1 MAADQRKKR
10 LNASSIVGCTARK
23 QYKVKKKKLEL
34 QQSYLN
40 MRSNI
45 SLEWDDKKKNVVAK
59 REQISIAQRNF
70 QFIGSAP
77 SCYNTLADV
86 FCIPREI
93 FDLRTLTDVLSYEVW
108 QTHLSETERKSL
120 SQFLPK
126 GAEAHKVVQELL
138 GGDNFHFGNPF
149 LKWHVEFDN
158 NICAEWTSCV
168 HIGVSTSLCSGS
180 LHPDAV
186 LYQEQFFTANKKAY
200 YSELRKYHNNMIE
213 DLQIWKEIWASCK
226 DPEIEMVQKICRLIT
241 SKCKALS
248 SNKHLGKSKPSCANE
263 VRLCDYD
270 ENLAATSGSCSSAV
284 DEKACWNHKPN
295 ITTMDGE
302 FQRRI
307 CKNDFME
314 GKYDS
319 SADRLKMVAK
329 PGKLQK
335 RNIQC
340 SDGSKY
346 MSYIKVSKEQ
356 HQLVKSS
363 MKHSSNSI
371 QPRSL
376 NHVLGNLDS
385 FHVRPYKVFEE
396 EERQKLHRH
405 WLHLA
410 NRDLPAGFANW
421 IRRQLEKRQL
431 TVSLGQE
438 MKEKLKSLKEDED
451 REKSDSLLQEK
462 GDCEVTS
469 HDSSIILEDEEENAG
484 CIYQEQ
490 TENGSASC
498 ELTLEDENESFP
510 RSTHNPNLQQISLLG
525 DVHGCSSMNFDSDSN
540 HADDV
545 HPNLPDFPENIN
557 LVDGPANQGVPI
569 SSATDTWPGAYYHST
584 PIGQEYPSTS
594 HLSLGHLDV
603 MEQQPAA
610 LIDLESD
617 MQEHDAG
624 KEIMQGHSTGDS
636 FFPYPNQDR
645 HELLHSLFK
654 DQGSVPYHHEQ
665 RQKGLGIFPV
675 ANLMIEAGQFPEH
688 FQEQLRPSMP
698 FEMRQKRLNDLYMHQ
713 NLQENMLSDVG
724 RFPISRQDHFLP
736 RNIQDWAAH
745 TVHMSAPPQSHL
757 NVGESLSQ
765 SWFSGDLR
773 ASRELVGLEGAVG
786 QNQSIGGNATNADQS
801 LFSVLPHYNGLL
813 SGARYEQMG
822 STERFIQPANSVGF
836 GGGISA
842 SDLLTRAANPLDYL
856 SGHEAASGMK
866 TNNLGWVSLPHENS
880 ALQDS
885 ISKQFLRSW
894 NH

>member
-10 LNASSIVGCTARK
+10 LNASSIVGCTSRK
-23 QYKVKKKKLEL
+23 QYKVKRKKLEL

-45 SLEWDDKKKNVVAK
+45 SLEWDDKKNNVIAK

-70 QFIGSAP
+70 QFTGALP
-77 SCYNTLADV
+77 SCFNALADV

-93 FDLRTLTDVLSYEVW
+93 FDLRTLKDVLSYEVW

-149 LKWHVEFDN
+149 LKWHK
-158 NICAEWTSCV
+158 IHPCR
-168 HIGVSTSLCSGS
+168 STSLCSGS

-200 YSELRKYHNNMIE
+200 YSELRKYHNNMIG
-213 DLQIWKEIWASCK
+213 DLQMWKEIWASCK
-226 DPEIEMVQKICRLIT
+226 DPEIEMVQKIC
-241 SKCKALS
+241 SS
-248 SNKHLGKSKPSCANE
+248 SNKHLGKGKPACANE

-270 ENLAATSGSCSSAV
+270 ENLAATSGSCSSAA

-295 ITTMDGE
+295 ITTMDAE
-302 FQRRI
+302 YQRRI

-319 SADRLKMVAK
+319 SADRLKVVAK

-335 RNIQC
+335 RNIQR

-376 NHVLGNLDS
+376 DHVLGNLDS
-385 FHVRPYKVFEE
+385 FDVRPYEVFEE

-405 WLHLA
+405 WSHLA

-421 IRRQLEKRQL
+421 IRLQLEKRQL

-438 MKEKLKSLKEDED
+438 MKEKLKSLK
-451 REKSDSLLQEK
+451 
-462 GDCEVTS
+462 
-469 HDSSIILEDEEENAG
+469 EDEEENAG

-540 HADDV
+540 HADDL

-584 PIGQEYPSTS
+584 PIGQEYPSSS

-617 MQEHDAG
+617 MQENDAG

-654 DQGSVPYHHEQ
+654 GQGSVPYHHEQ

-724 RFPISRQDHFLP
+724 RFPISRQDHFF
-736 RNIQDWAAH
+736 
-745 TVHMSAPPQSHL
+745 APKYSGLGCPYSPH
-757 NVGESLSQ
+757 
-765 SWFSGDLR
+765 SWFSGDHG

-822 STERFIQPANSVGF
+822 SAERFIQPANSVGF

-866 TNNLGWVSLPHENS
+866 TNNLGW
-880 ALQDS
+880 
-885 ISKQFLRSW
+885 
-894 NH
+894 